1 MTIRIGISGGGP
13 TVDRLIDHAVRAEA
27 DGFTSLW
34 YAGGGGVDPLVV
46 APLVG
51 RATSRIEIGS
61 SIVQTYPRHPVLM
74 AHEAATVVRAIGDS
88 TRFALGI
95 GVSHRPVI
103 ESTYGLSYDTNAR
116 HLREY
121 LTVLGGL
128 LTEGRVRFRGE
139 EYSAAADLADRPDP
153 ALRVL
158 VAALAPKALASAG
171 ELADGT
177 ITWMANARAVE
188 NLIAPRI
195 GEAAAA
201 AGRPAPRIVAGLPVA
216 VTDDVD
222 AAREVAARQFS
233 VYGMLPNYQ
242 RVLAAG
248 GISSPAEA
256 AIVGPEDQVAAAI
269 TDLVDA
275 GGTDVWAAPFPVGDD
290 RRASRERT
298 RTLLRD
304 LVAG

>member
-1 MTIRIGISGGGP
+1 M
-13 TVDRLIDHAVRAEA
+13 
-27 DGFTSLW
+27 
-34 YAGGGGVDPLVV
+34 
-46 APLVG
+46 
-51 RATSRIEIGS
+51 
-61 SIVQTYPRHPVLM
+61 
-74 AHEAATVVRAIGDS
+74 
-88 TRFALGI
+88 
-95 GVSHRPVI
+95 
-103 ESTYGLSYDTNAR
+103 
-116 HLREY
+116 
-121 LTVLGGL
+121 
-128 LTEGRVRFRGE
+128 
-139 EYSAAADLADRPDP
+139 
-153 ALRVL
+153 
-158 VAALAPKALASAG
+158 
-171 ELADGT
+171 
-177 ITWMANARAVE
+177 
-188 NLIAPRI
+188 
-195 GEAAAA
+195 
-201 AGRPAPRIVAGLPVA
+201 AGLPVA

-275 GGTDVWAAPFPVGDD
+275 GVTDVWAAPFPVGDD